1 MQQGPEQGLR
11 CPGPC
16 PPDLHSSLVTA
27 SFRLVPSLS
36 PPEQTFGCTS
46 RQTGGHTPTHG
57 PRDTNMLP
65 DVHTDTQKQSQQ
77 GGGWEAQGWRAARA
91 QDGGALCRSGAD
103 LLIQLEGA

>member
-1 MQQGPEQGLR
+1 
-11 CPGPC
+11 
-16 PPDLHSSLVTA
+16 
-27 SFRLVPSLS
+27 
-36 PPEQTFGCTS
+36 
-46 RQTGGHTPTHG
+46 
-57 PRDTNMLP
+57 MLP